1 MIIPNSFS
9 KPEELPNPIKT
20 KKPIFN
26 KDEFWWGVNYQG
38 ELTPEQQKLKILS
51 KKLLSFGGEETV
63 LPIIEEDLKNIM
75 DRGVFLY
82 GDKAKLKKGLPSQ
95 CHRNS
100 CYLYEYENR
109 NNFVIMTGYALSN
122 DGLWRQ
128 HSWCYD
134 GKNNTIIETTEKRVA
149 YFGFV
154 MTPEEADD
162 FCYDCLYFF

>member
-20 KKPIFN
+20 KKPNNDISY
-26 KDEFWWGVNYQG
+26 FWWSKNYQG
-38 ELTPEQQKLKILS
+38 ELNAEQKEIKQLTPR
-51 KKLLSFGGEETV
+51 LLSFGGAEVV
-63 LPIIEEDLKNIM
+63 LPLVEDDLHNILN
-75 DRGVFLY
+75 RGIFLY

-109 NNFVIMTGYALSN
+109 NDFVIMTGYALSS

-134 GKNNTIIETTEKRVA
+134 GKNNIIIETTEKRVA

-154 MTPEEADD
+154 MTTKEADD
-162 FCYDCLYFF
+162 FCFNCL